1 MTLAGF
7 LAYTAALAIAAAI
20 PGPGIAALIARGL
33 ASGFLATVPMA
44 VGLALGD
51 IVYLVAVILGLSV
64 IAQTFA
70 TAFLVIKWLGIA
82 YLVWLA
88 WTFWTAGIRPQDV
101 QAERVREPALASF
114 LSGLM
119 VTLGNPKVM
128 VFYIAITPT
137 IIDIRSVTLAD
148 TLVLVAITAAVLM
161 AVFTP
166 YLVLASRARGLLRAP
181 KALKVLNRTAASF
194 MAAAATAIALRSA

>member
-1 MTLAGF
+1 MTLTGF

-20 PGPGIAALIARGL
+20 PGPGIAALVARGL
-33 ASGFLATVPMA
+33 ASGFLATLPMA

-64 IAQTFA
+64 IAQTFGL
-70 TAFLVIKWLGIA
+70 AFLVIKWLGVA
-82 YLVWLA
+82 YLAWLA
-88 WTFWTAGIRPQDV
+88 FKFWTAGIRPQDV
-101 QAERVREPALASF
+101 NAERVNEPAFASF
-114 LSGLM
+114 MSGLT

-137 IIDIRSVTLAD
+137 IIDIRSVTLAE
-148 TLVLVAITAAVLM
+148 TLILVAITLAVLM
-161 AVFTP
+161 TVLTP

-181 KALKVLNRTAASF
+181 KALKVLNRVAASF
-194 MAAAATAIALRSA
+194 LAGAATAIAMRSA